1 MTNFFKNIFG
11 TGDDNEGFIDYEEG
25 GYDASSSAV
34 TDEEADYA
42 SSYSAPSS
50 YGRDFGSSSMS
61 GMSSMNSMSSS
72 SSASRAISIHSGAAG
87 QPKITIMKP
96 SGYDEVMNDAI
107 ARLREGTIIF
117 LNLNGIDQEIG
128 TRIVDFMTGAAA
140 MCDGRIK
147 KVDTC
152 SYAIA
157 PKNVEWVNNIE
168 D

>member
-1 MTNFFKNIFG
+1 MQNFFKNLFG
-11 TGDDNEGFIDYEEG
+11 TGDDNEGFVDYEDD
-25 GYDASSSAV
+25 GYDTSSSAV
-34 TDEEADYA
+34 TEEEASYS

-50 YGRDFGSSSMS
+50 SYASSPAPRAINIHNGSS
-61 GMSSMNSMSSS
+61 N
-72 SSASRAISIHSGAAG
+72 

-96 SGYDEVMNDAI
+96 AGYDEVMTDAI

-117 LNLNGIDQEIG
+117 LNLNGIDQEVG

-152 SYAIA
+152 SYAVA
-157 PKNVEWVNNIE
+157 PKNVEWVNTIE

>member
-1 MTNFFKNIFG
+1 MQNFFKNLFG
-11 TGDDNEGFIDYEEG
+11 TGDDNEGFIDYEDD
-25 GYDASSSAV
+25 GYDTSSSAV
-34 TDEEADYA
+34 TEEEAGYS

-50 YGRDFGSSSMS
+50 SYV
-61 GMSSMNSMSSS
+61 S
-72 SSASRAISIHSGAAG
+72 SSAPRAINIHNGPSG

-96 SGYDEVMNDAI
+96 AGYDEVMTDAI

-117 LNLNGIDQEIG
+117 LNLNGIDQEVG

-152 SYAIA
+152 SYAVA
-157 PKNVEWVNNIE
+157 PKNVEWVNTIE